1 MRVGAPVSVDDAFP
15 VDLPVVE
22 EKRPERA
29 GKPRKAAFFD
39 QSAVKWE
46 PTEAERLEL
55 EALMARH
62 ASVLRQSSLAKWQTR
77 TACDL
82 KFHIAQIMAGTFIP
96 TRRWSERWLAH
107 HILPDALPASFPD
120 IVASVEASLSNA
132 EAEARKGG
140 WWPPVDKAT
149 GRRKRMSLDDFILV
163 EPPCTGAY
171 SPWLEFSGRCAET
184 PDSVRDYV
192 PSRAADRAS
201 ELLEEVTRGKD
212 VGEAALVSWWTGV
225 ERLTYWRRRNRV
237 ALNALSPTA
246 RLVFGTPE
254 ALVAAVASFRAAGGF
269 VPYSFVYPGSR
280 TWGDFVAW
288 LRDRRGVRVPESLGG
303 VK

>member
-1 MRVGAPVSVDDAFP
+1 MRVGAPVSVEDAFP
-15 VDLPVVE
+15 VNLHVLE
-22 EKRPERA
+22 ERRPERA
-29 GKPRKAAFFD
+29 RKLRKAAFFD

-96 TRRWSERWLAH
+96 ARRWSERWLAH
-107 HILPDALPASFPD
+107 HIPPDSLPTSFPG
-120 IVASVEASLSNA
+120 IVASVETALSKA

-163 EPPCTGAY
+163 EVPCKGAY
-171 SPWLEFSGRCAET
+171 SPWLEFSGVCAET

-192 PSRAADRAS
+192 PSS
-201 ELLEEVTRGKD
+201 C
-212 VGEAALVSWWTGV
+212 
-225 ERLTYWRRRNRV
+225 NC
-237 ALNALSPTA
+237 
-246 RLVFGTPE
+246 
-254 ALVAAVASFRAAGGF
+254 
-269 VPYSFVYPGSR
+269 
-280 TWGDFVAW
+280 
-288 LRDRRGVRVPESLGG
+288 
-303 VK
+303 